1 MQRQLNMKIGKLDCD
16 SISMKMLV
24 GRHQDDGYP
33 SECDPGEK
41 MQKKRKT
48 SRLYFYILFPRLC
61 QCLYYEVII

>member
-48 SRLYFYILFPRLC
+48 TVCISIFCFPDYASVYTMR
-61 QCLYYEVII
+61 